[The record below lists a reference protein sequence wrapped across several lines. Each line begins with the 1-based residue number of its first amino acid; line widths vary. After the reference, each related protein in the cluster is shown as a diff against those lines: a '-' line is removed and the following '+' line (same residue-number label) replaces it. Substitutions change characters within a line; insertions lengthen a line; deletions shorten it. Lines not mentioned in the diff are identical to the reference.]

1 MAESV
6 AIKKLLSR
14 SDLADVLNGI
24 VRGMDS
30 RISILDLGGNLLWGE
45 RAETG
50 VEKYPVCLQE
60 ETIGWVVGSE
70 KAGSIARLLSHLAAK
85 ELEKKTLA
93 AEVLDKYR
101 EITLLY
107 NISEKI
113 IASLDLTEVAQL
125 VVEEAR
131 KFVKA
136 TSGAV
141 LLIREGSRVAESIFS
156 FGEEWEAEQNTEQT
170 WYGWEGIVSTVVS
183 TGKGE
188 IVNDVTADPRVAT
201 EGVWFQSLLC
211 VPLKTREVVVGAIAL
226 GSSKPVTY
234 MAEQLKLSSTLA
246 SQAASA
252 IDALVHENK
261 LRESRRE
268 ALLFRLAS
276 QIRLSLD
283 LKTILA
289 TAVTEIRTLLG
300 LDRCLFMWDR
310 SPDMDS
316 NPNHRLQTRGLMPHY
331 PYWEVVQEAKHP
343 SLPRARQWYAVPALG
358 SLSAQMRQLEIVRI
372 DNVEEAQERVMRQFV
387 LSLKCRSLLVI
398 PIQTRGGEIGAV
410 ACGCT
415 GVRFWSGDEVELL
428 QAVGT
433 QLAIAINQAE
443 LYQQSCQATA
453 IAKARS
459 QELQQALLDLQK
471 TEAQLIQSEKMS
483 SLGMLV
489 AGVAH
494 EINNPLGFISSNLV
508 HAANYTEDLLV
519 VLAAYQ
525 EEYPQTPSRIQQ
537 LFEDIDLE
545 FLKEDLPQLLS
556 SMQMGADRIRQIVLT
571 LRVFSRTDGSEMKS
585 ANLHEGIDSTL
596 VLLQDR
602 LKSRNDASAKPDG
615 VRPSIQVIKQ
625 YGAIPQ
631 IDCYAGQLNQ
641 VFMNLVANAIDAI
654 EEATDKHPPVMAG
667 RVPTIMISTQLSD
680 RQFVSIRIADNGPGM
695 TEEVRRKLF
704 DPFFTTKPPGKG
716 TGLGLSISYQIITE
730 KHRGTLDCISTPGRG
745 TEFII
750 QIPVRSDRAVNSP
763 TENKIT
769 PRSISEL
776 PLRRTQNQ

>member
-6 AIKKLLSR
+6 ALKKLLSR
-14 SDLADVLNGI
+14 RDIADVLNGI

-30 RISILDLGGNLLWGE
+30 RISILELAGNLLWGDG
-45 RAETG
+45 AATG
-50 VEKYPVCLQE
+50 EEKYPVCLQGD
-60 ETIGWVVGSE
+60 TIAWVVGGE
-70 KAGSIARLLSHLAAK
+70 KAGAIAQLLSHLAAK

-113 IASLDLTEVAQL
+113 IASLDAAEVAQL

-141 LLIREGSRVAESIFS
+141 LLIREGRVAESIFS
-156 FGEEWEAEQNTEQT
+156 FGEEWDTDRSSEET
-170 WYGWEGIVSTVVS
+170 WYGWEGIVSTVIS

-188 IVNDVTADPRVAT
+188 IVNDVTADPRVGT
-201 EGVWFQSLLC
+201 EEVWFQSLLC
-211 VPLKTREVVVGAIAL
+211 VPLKTRDVVIGAIAL
-226 GSSKPVTY
+226 GSSQPITY

-252 IDALVHENK
+252 INALVHENK

-310 SPDMDS
+310 SPDMES
-316 NPNHRLQTRGLMPHY
+316 NPNHRFQPPGLTPHY

-372 DNVEEAQERVMRQFV
+372 DNVEDAQERVMRQFV

-415 GVRFWSGDEVELL
+415 GVRFWTADEVELL

-453 IAKARS
+453 TAKARS

-471 TEAQLIQSEKMS
+471 TEAQLVQSEKMS

-508 HAANYTEDLLV
+508 HAANYTEDLLA

-525 EEYPQTPSRIQQ
+525 EEYPQTPLRIQQ

-556 SMQMGADRIRQIVLT
+556 SMQIGADRIRQIVLT
-571 LRVFSRTDGSEMKS
+571 LRVFSRADGSEMKP
-585 ANLHEGIDSTL
+585 ANIHEGIDSTL

-641 VFMNLVANAIDAI
+641 VFMNLIANGIDAI
-654 EEATDKHPPVMAG
+654 EEARDKSLPGMDG
-667 RVPTIMISTQLSD
+667 RVPTIIISTQISPD
-680 RQFVSIRIADNGPGM
+680 GQFVTIRIADNGPGM
-695 TEEVRRKLF
+695 SEEVRRKLF

-745 TEFII
+745 SEFII
-750 QIPVRSDRAVNSP
+750 QLPVRRELAVNST
-763 TENKIT
+763 TENKT
-769 PRSISEL
+769 TSRSTSGF
-776 PLRRTQNQ
+776 PLLRPQNQ

>member
-14 SDLADVLNGI
+14 RDLADVLNGI

-30 RISILDLGGNLLWGE
+30 RISILDLGGNLLWGDG
-45 RAETG
+45 AATG
-50 VEKYPVCLQE
+50 VEKYPVCLQGD
-60 ETIGWVVGSE
+60 TIAWVVGGE
-70 KAGSIARLLSHLAAK
+70 KAGAIALLLSHLAGK

-188 IVNDVTADPRVAT
+188 IVNDVTADPRVEPDGA
-201 EGVWFQSLLC
+201 WFQSLLC

-316 NPNHRLQTRGLMPHY
+316 NPNHRFQARGLMPHY
-331 PYWEVVQEAKHP
+331 PYWEVVQEARHP

-358 SLSAQMRQLEIVRI
+358 NLSAQMRQLEIVRI
-372 DNVEEAQERVMRQFV
+372 DNVENASERVMRQFV

-415 GVRFWSGDEVELL
+415 GVRVWSADEVELL

-471 TEAQLIQSEKMS
+471 TEAQLVQSEKMS

-508 HAANYTEDLLV
+508 HAANYTEDLLE

-525 EEYPQTPSRIQQ
+525 EEYPQPSAEIEN
-537 LFEDIDLE
+537 LIEATELE
-545 FLKEDLPQLLS
+545 FLKEDLPQILS

-571 LRVFSRTDGSEMKS
+571 LRVFSRTDGTEMKP

-602 LKSRNDASAKPDG
+602 LKSRND
-615 VRPSIQVIKQ
+615 RPTIQVIKQ
-625 YGAIPQ
+625 YGAIPE

-641 VFMNLVANAIDAI
+641 VFMNLIANGIDAI
-654 EEATDKHPPVMAG
+654 EEAIDKSRSVMDG
-667 RVPTIMISTQLSD
+667 RVPTIIISTQISAD
-680 RQFVSIRIADNGPGM
+680 GQFVTIRIADNGPGM

-730 KHRGTLDCISTPGRG
+730 KHGGTLDCISTPGRG
-745 TEFII
+745 AEFII
-750 QIPVRSDRAVNSP
+750 QLPVRCRRALNSP
-763 TENKIT
+763 VENKTKSGVI
-769 PRSISEL
+769 PEL
-776 PLRRTQNQ
+776 PLLRPQSQ

>member
-1 MAESV
+1 MSETV
-6 AIKKLLSR
+6 TIKKLLSK
-14 SDLADVLNGI
+14 SNLGGVLHEI
-24 VRGMDS
+24 VGSMDTQ
-30 RISILDLGGNLLWGE
+30 ISILDLGGNLLWGDG
-45 RAETG
+45 AETPAG
-50 VEKYPVCLQE
+50 QYPVSLQG

-70 KAGSIARLLSHLAAK
+70 KAGTVAKLLAHLAAK
-85 ELEKKTLA
+85 ELDKKTLA

-113 IASLDLTEVAQL
+113 IASLDLKEVAQL
-125 VVEEAR
+125 VLEEAR

-141 LLIREGSRVAESIFS
+141 LLIRDGNSVGENIFS
-156 FGEEWEAEQNTEQT
+156 FGEEWEADTNSEQT

-188 IVNDVTADPRVAT
+188 IVNDVTADPRVGT

-310 SPDMDS
+310 SPTMDS
-316 NPNHRLQTRGLMPHY
+316 NPNHRFQPRGLMPHY

-372 DNVEEAQERVMRQFV
+372 DNVEDAKERVMRQFV

-415 GVRFWSGDEVELL
+415 GVRVWSADEVELL

-453 IAKARS
+453 TAKARS

-471 TEAQLIQSEKMS
+471 TEAQLVQSEKMS

-508 HAANYTEDLLV
+508 HTASYIQDLIQV
-519 VLAAYQ
+519 VDAYQ
-525 EEYPQTPSRIQQ
+525 QEYPQASAEIEKLIEET
-537 LFEDIDLE
+537 ELE
-545 FLKEDLPQLLS
+545 FLKEDLPQMLS

-571 LRVFSRTDGSEMKS
+571 LRVFSRTDGTEMKP

-602 LKSRNDASAKPDG
+602 LKSRTD
-615 VRPSIQVIKQ
+615 RPSIQVIKQ

-641 VFMNLVANAIDAI
+641 VFMNLIANGIDAI
-654 EEATDKHPPVMAG
+654 EEAIDKSLPVMAG
-667 RVPTIMISTQLSD
+667 RVPTIIISTQISAD
-680 RQFVSIRIADNGPGM
+680 GQFVSIRIADNGPGM
-695 TEEVRRKLF
+695 SEEVRRKLF

-730 KHRGTLDCISTPGRG
+730 KHSGTLDCISTPGRG
-745 TEFII
+745 AEFII
-750 QIPVRSDRAVNSP
+750 QLPVRSQLAMNSP
-763 TENKIT
+763 AENKIT
-769 PRSISEL
+769 PRSIHEL
-776 PLRRTQNQ
+776 PLLRPQNQ